1 VSKVQ
6 SKQLALRKG
15 YDPHEKEIHTY
26 MTNFFVDIGITV
38 ILRLLSDGK
47 IPAKYVKAL
56 IKVRDA
62 LNLAFPPEL
71 GNKAGDGIQIVK

>member
-1 VSKVQ
+1 
-6 SKQLALRKG
+6 
-15 YDPHEKEIHTY
+15 
-26 MTNFFVDIGITV
+26 MNFFIDIGVTV

-71 GNKAGDGIQIVK
+71 NGKAADGVQIVK